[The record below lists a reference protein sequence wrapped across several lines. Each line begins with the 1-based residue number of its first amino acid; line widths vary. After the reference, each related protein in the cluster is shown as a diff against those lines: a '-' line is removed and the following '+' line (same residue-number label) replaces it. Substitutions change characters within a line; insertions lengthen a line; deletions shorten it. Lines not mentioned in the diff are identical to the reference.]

1 MEEPM
6 AEKGK
11 SPLLKIA
18 GLVAIILS
26 LLQLLFFINQL
37 LIGINLAIP
46 NAVLIITFVGIILSA
61 ALMLVL
67 GIVHLLRKEL
77 GGGVLLF
84 GSLSLFCFELLYFI
98 MLRGPLSENIFGTQI
113 VIPFG
118 MGLALAGVFLI
129 SGILALVLGISRRHS
144 PAGYWGLLA
153 GLASILQLLFFIII
167 FIPMLTSGMG
177 GAVGDQKVIQGC
189 QANQHALEEGM
200 KLYMEMEYLPL
211 HPNATPD
218 EILKAAQAIDL
229 TFDGFKVMVGGKEIH
244 YGSSKPET
252 FACPGNKKSRGWDYK
267 VTGYMPAAN
276 GKLGT
281 FKVECQFDPK
291 HNLPPQSK

>member
-1 MEEPM
+1 M
-6 AEKGK
+6 AEKDK
-11 SPLLKIA
+11 SPLLKVA
-18 GLVAIILS
+18 GLVAVILS

-37 LIGINLAIP
+37 LIGIVLAIP
-46 NAVLIITFVGIILSA
+46 DAVLIIAFVGIIVAA

-67 GIVHLLRKEL
+67 GIINLGRKEL

-84 GSLSLFCFELLYFI
+84 GSLSLLCFELLYFI
-98 MLRGPLSENIFGTQI
+98 MLRGPLSEKIFGTQI

-118 MGLALAGVFLI
+118 VGLVLAGVFLI
-129 SGILALVLGISRRHS
+129 SGILALVLGISRRRS

-167 FIPMLTSGMG
+167 FIPMLTAGVG
-177 GAVGDQKVIQGC
+177 GQGGESKVVQGC
-189 QANQHALEEGM
+189 HANQQALAEGM

-218 EILKAAQAIDL
+218 EILKAAQAIPL
-229 TFDGFKVMVGGKEIH
+229 TFDGFKVTVGGKDIH
-244 YGSSKPET
+244 YGSSKQET
-252 FACPGNKKSRGWDYK
+252 FSCPGNKKSKGDDYK
-267 VTGYMPAAN
+267 VTGYTAGAD

-281 FKVECQFDPK
+281 FTVECQFDPK

>member
-1 MEEPM
+1 M

-18 GLVAIILS
+18 GLVAIVLS

-37 LIGINLAIP
+37 LIGIVLTIP
-46 NAVLIITFVGIILSA
+46 DIVLIIAFVGIILAA
-61 ALMLVL
+61 ALMLGL
-67 GIVHLLRKEL
+67 GIVNLLRKEL

-84 GSLSLFCFELLYFI
+84 GSVSLFCFELLYFI
-98 MLRGPLSENIFGTQI
+98 MLRGPLSEKIFGSQI

-118 MGLALAGVFLI
+118 VGLVLAGVFLI
-129 SGILALVLGISRRHS
+129 SGILALVLGISRRRS

-167 FIPMLTSGMG
+167 FIPMLTAGVG
-177 GAVGDQKVIQGC
+177 GQGGESKVIQGC
-189 QANQHALEEGM
+189 HANQQALAEGM
-200 KLYMEMEYLPL
+200 KLYMEMEWLPL

-218 EILKAAQAIDL
+218 EILKAAQAIPL
-229 TFDGFKVMVGGKEIH
+229 TFDGFKVTVGGKDIH

-252 FACPGNKKSRGWDYK
+252 FSCPGNKKSKGWDYK
-267 VTGYMPAAN
+267 VTAYSPAAD
-276 GKLGT
+276 GKLGI
-281 FKVECQFDPK
+281 FRVECQFDPK
-291 HNLPPQSK
+291 HNLPIESK

>member
-1 MEEPM
+1 M

-11 SPLLKIA
+11 SLLLKIA
-18 GLVAIILS
+18 GLMAILLS

-46 NAVLIITFVGIILSA
+46 DAILIIAFVGIILAA

-67 GIVHLLRKEL
+67 GIGRLLQKSP
-77 GGGVLLF
+77 GSGVLLL
-84 GSLSLFCFELLYFI
+84 GSISLFCFELLYFI
-98 MLRGPLSENIFGTQI
+98 MLRGPLTEKIFGAQI

-118 MGLALAGVFLI
+118 MGLVLAGIFLI
-129 SGILALVLGISRRHS
+129 SGVLALVLGISRRHS
-144 PAGYWGLLA
+144 PAGYWGLMA
-153 GLASILQLLFFIII
+153 GLASILQLLFFIIM

-177 GAVGDQKVIQGC
+177 GPSGDQKIIQGC
-189 QANQHALEEGM
+189 HANQQALGEGM

-211 HPNATPD
+211 HPTATPD
-218 EILKAAQAIDL
+218 ELLKAAQELPL

-252 FACPGNKKSRGWDYK
+252 FSCPGNKKSKGWDYK
-267 VTGYMPAAN
+267 VTAYTPAAD

-281 FKVECQFDPK
+281 FRVECQFDPK
-291 HNLPPQSK
+291 HNLPLESK